1 MKMDIPRILIT
12 AGKSGT
18 GKTMVTCGILEVLK
32 RKGFQITAYK
42 CGPDYIDPMF
52 HREVLGIP
60 GYNLDIF
67 LCGRRMMRELLFC
80 HSISGKGISEKK
92 ISGVE
97 QGADHRIS
105 VIEGVM
111 GYYDGLGG
119 ISYKASTY
127 DVADA
132 TDTPSVMV
140 VNCKGASVS
149 LIPYIQGFLKYQD
162 EKAENS
168 HIQGVILN
176 RISPAMY
183 ERLKALVENET
194 SVRVYGYV
202 PDIKD
207 FRFESRYLG
216 LKMPEEVEEIKEKL
230 KKLGE
235 LLEESLDI
243 DGLVKLAG
251 SAPPLQTD
259 GKGICSRRKSSV
271 GKDSKAGKDEVISIR
286 EWTQD
291 SLRIGVAMDE
301 AFCFIY
307 QDNLNILEG
316 MGAEIIPFSPLHDA
330 ELPDRLDGIIFYGGY
345 PELHTKKLSEN
356 QSMRKQIKQAVSEGM
371 PCIAEC
377 GGFMFLMESIR
388 DERGTAYPMCGVF
401 GGESFP
407 TSSLR
412 RFGYVTLR
420 GGKVFGRKDAGDI
433 LAHEFH
439 YCDSERCGE
448 SFVAKKPLSDR
459 EWKCMISTDTILAG
473 YPHIHYAGSPKVAEA
488 FLDACS
494 DYRRKKQGKVR
505 VR

>member
-1 MKMDIPRILIT
+1 MKRDIPRILIT
-12 AGKSGT
+12 SGKSGT
-18 GKTMVTCGILEVLK
+18 GKTMITCGILEVLK

-52 HREVLGIP
+52 HREVLGVP
-60 GYNLDIF
+60 GYNLDTF
-67 LCGRRMMRELLFC
+67 LCGRKMMRELLLC
-80 HSISGKGISEKK
+80 HNISGKGISEKR
-92 ISGVE
+92 ISGDE
-97 QGADHRIS
+97 QRSARPIS
-105 VIEGVM
+105 VIEGAM

-119 ISYKASTY
+119 ISYEASTY

-132 TDTPSVMV
+132 TDTPSVMAV
-140 VNCKGASVS
+140 DCKGASVS

-162 EKAENS
+162 KKTENS
-168 HIQGVILN
+168 HIKGVILN
-176 RISPAMY
+176 RISPVMY
-183 ERLKALVENET
+183 ERLKELVEKET

-202 PDIKD
+202 PDIKE
-207 FRFESRYLG
+207 FGFESRYLG
-216 LKMPEEVEEIKEKL
+216 LKMPEEVDRIKEKL
-230 KKLGE
+230 KRLGD

-243 DGLVKLAG
+243 DGLVKLAE

-259 GKGICSRRKSSV
+259 GEGICSRRKSSS
-271 GKDSKAGKDEVISIR
+271 GKASKAGRDEMISIR

-291 SLRIGVAMDE
+291 SLRIGAAMDE

-316 MGAEIIPFSPLHDA
+316 MGAEMVPFSPLHDA
-330 ELPDRLDGIIFYGGY
+330 ALPDGLDGIIFYGGY
-345 PELHTKKLSEN
+345 PELHAKKLSEN
-356 QSMRKQIKQAVSEGM
+356 QNMRKQIRQAVSEGM

-377 GGFMFLMESIR
+377 GGFMFLTESIR
-388 DERGTAYPMCGVF
+388 DERGTSYPMCGVF

-407 TSSLR
+407 TPSLR

-420 GGKVFGRKDAGDI
+420 GGKVFGRKDAGEI

-439 YCDSERCGE
+439 YYDSERCGE
-448 SFVAKKPLSDR
+448 SFEAKKPLSDR

-494 DYRRKKQGKVR
+494 DYRRKKQGKER

>member
-1 MKMDIPRILIT
+1 MKMDVPRILIT

-32 RKGFQITAYK
+32 RRGFQITAYK

-52 HREVLGIP
+52 HREVLGVP
-60 GYNLDIF
+60 GYNLDTF
-67 LCGRRMMRELLFC
+67 LCGREMMRELLSR
-80 HSISGKGISEKK
+80 HSIAGKGISEEK
-92 ISGVE
+92 ISSAK
-97 QGADHRIS
+97 QDAHRIS

-119 ISYKASTY
+119 ISYEASTY

-140 VNCKGASVS
+140 VDGKGASVS

-162 EKAENS
+162 ERAENS

-176 RISPAMY
+176 RVSSAMY
-183 ERLKALVENET
+183 ERLKVLIENET

-202 PDIKD
+202 PDIKE
-207 FRFESRYLG
+207 FWLESRYLG
-216 LKMPEEVEEIKEKL
+216 LKMPGEVDKIKERL

-235 LLEESLDI
+235 LLEKSLDM
-243 DGLVKLAG
+243 DGLVKLAE

-259 GKGICSRRKSSV
+259 GKGICSRRRSSARE
-271 GKDSKAGKDEVISIR
+271 DAKAGKDEITSIR
-286 EWTQD
+286 ECARD
-291 SLRIGVAMDE
+291 SLQIGVAMDE

-307 QDNLNILEG
+307 QDNLNILEE
-316 MGAEIIPFSPLHDA
+316 MGAEVIPFSPLHDA
-330 ELPDRLDGIIFYGGY
+330 ALPDKLDGIIFYGGY
-345 PELHTKKLSEN
+345 PELHAKKLSEN

-377 GGFMFLMESIR
+377 GGFMFLTESIR
-388 DERGTAYPMCGVF
+388 DERGDAYPMCGVF
-401 GGESFP
+401 GGESFY

-420 GGKVFGRKDAGDI
+420 GGKVFGKTDAGDI
-433 LAHEFH
+433 FAHEFH
-439 YCDSERCGE
+439 YYDSGQCGE
-448 SFVAKKPLSDR
+448 SFEAKKPLSDR
-459 EWKCMISTDTILAG
+459 VWKCMISTDTILAG
-473 YPHIHYAGSPKVAEA
+473 YPHIHYAGNPKVAEA
-488 FLDACS
+488 FLNACS
-494 DYRRKKQGKVR
+494 DYRRKRKER